1 MLQSIHDNAKGWIA
15 YAIVFLISIP
25 FAFFGIQSY
34 LGGGSEKV
42 VAVVNGDEI
51 GLQRVQREVSQQKQR
66 IIQMFGKI
74 PSGFDDS
81 GMKRSALEDIVNQ
94 TLLRQQAME
103 NNYRASATEVVN
115 ALAIIP
121 AFQKEGRFDAETY
134 RQAIAL
140 QRRNAKAVEEQVRS
154 SITNNQF
161 NNAITSTA
169 FLPKAEMEN
178 YQKLVNQKRDVEV
191 YTLILK
197 DKEAGIEVTDEMIQK
212 HYNDNKNVF
221 QTEEQ
226 VKVTY
231 VELKQKEVAEALSFE
246 DSELQQYYDE
256 NIERYKE
263 KGQFKAS
270 HIRINITDKLNQEQA
285 KQQATA
291 LHAAIVAGEKTF
303 DDVAAMKD
311 DALFAELGE
320 KIGFVDK
327 GTMNKAFE
335 DTVFNTKE
343 GEVAEPIQTPD
354 GFEIIKVLALKQERQ
369 KSFEQVKADV
379 SKHLSK
385 EKSEEKFEDLRDV
398 LRTSAFENDGSL
410 QPAIDAIK
418 GKQMTSDWFSR
429 STGEG
434 VGANPAVKQ
443 AAFGA
448 EVLSEGKN
456 SSLIEIASGHV
467 VVVRLEENKK
477 PALKP
482 LTDVSTEIKAL
493 LVTQQGKKQLEES
506 GKKLLAA
513 VKATKGWA
521 ALGEDKIASVVKYT
535 NVARDG
541 DKVSAH
547 ITRALFD
554 LAASTSLLPLYTSV
568 TAPNG
573 DYSIIALVA
582 VKSGEVAID
591 DAAKQQYA
599 GYVGNREQRAVMQAL
614 RDQADVELYP
624 ERLSEE

>member
-1 MLQSIHDNAKGWIA
+1 MPQSIHDNAKGWIA
-15 YAIVFLISIP
+15 YAIVFFISIP

-51 GLQRVQREVSQQKQR
+51 GLQMVQNEVSQQKQR

-74 PSGFDDS
+74 PPGFDDS
-81 GMKRSALEDIVNQ
+81 GMKRSALETIVNQ
-94 TLLRQQAME
+94 TLLRQHAME
-103 NNYRASATEVVN
+103 NNYRASATEVVDV
-115 ALAIIP
+115 LATFP
-121 AFQKEGRFDAETY
+121 AFQKDGQFDAETY
-134 RQAIAL
+134 HQAIAL
-140 QRRNAKAVEEQVRS
+140 QKRNAKAVEEQVRS

-161 NNAITSTA
+161 NDAITSTA
-169 FLPKAEMEN
+169 FLPKTEMEN
-178 YQKLVNQKRDVEV
+178 YQKLVNQKRDTEV

-197 DKEAGIEVTDEMIQK
+197 DQEAGIEVTDEMVQK
-212 HYNDNKNVF
+212 HYNENKDAF

-226 VKVTY
+226 VKVAY
-231 VELKQKEVAEALSFE
+231 VELKQQEVAAALSFE
-246 DSELQQYYDE
+246 DSELQQYYNE

-270 HIRINITDKLNQEQA
+270 HIRINITDKLNKEQA
-285 KQQATA
+285 KQKARA
-291 LHAAIVAGEKTF
+291 LYEAIIAGEKTF

-320 KIGFVDK
+320 KIGFIDK
-327 GTMNKAFE
+327 GTMNKVFE
-335 DTVFNTKE
+335 EIVFNTKE

-354 GFEIIKVLALKQERQ
+354 GFEIIKVLALKQESQ
-369 KSFEQVKADV
+369 KSFEQVKVDV

-385 EKSEEKFEDLRDV
+385 EKSEEKFEDLRDA

-410 QPAIDAIK
+410 QPAIDEIK

-434 VGANPAVKQ
+434 VTANSAVKQ
-443 AAFGA
+443 AAFTT
-448 EVLSEGKN
+448 EVLNEGKN
-456 SSLIEIASGHV
+456 SSLIEIAPGHV
-467 VVVRLEENKK
+467 MVLRLEENKK

-482 LTDVSTEIKAL
+482 LVDVSAEIKTL
-493 LVTQQGKKQLEES
+493 LVTQQGKKQLEEK
-506 GKKLLAA
+506 GEKLLTA
-513 VKATKGWA
+513 VKATKDWT
-521 ALGEDKIASVVKYT
+521 ALGEDKLASVVKYAD
-535 NVARDG
+535 VVRDG
-541 DKVSAH
+541 SKVPAH
-547 ITRALFD
+547 LIRTLFD
-554 LAASTSLLPLYTSV
+554 LSASTGSLPLYTSV
-568 TAPNG
+568 VAPNG

-582 VKSGEVAID
+582 VKAGEVAID
-591 DAAKQQYA
+591 ETTKQQYA

>member
-15 YAIVFLISIP
+15 YAIVFFISIP

-34 LGGGSEKV
+34 LGGGSEKI

-51 GLQRVQREVSQQKQR
+51 GLKMVQNEVSQQKQR

-74 PSGFDDS
+74 PPGFDDR
-81 GMKRSALEDIVNQ
+81 GMKRSALESIVNQ
-94 TLLRQQAME
+94 TLLRQQAAE
-103 NNYRASATEVVN
+103 NGYRASASEVVDV
-115 ALAIIP
+115 LATMS
-121 AFQKEGRFDAETY
+121 AFQKEGQFDTETY
-134 RQAIAL
+134 HQEMAL
-140 QRRNAKAVEEQVRS
+140 RKRNEAALEEQIRG
-154 SITNNQF
+154 SITDNQF
-161 NNAITSTA
+161 NDAITATA
-169 FLPKAEMEN
+169 FLPKAEMEQ
-178 YQKLVNQKRDVEV
+178 YQKLVNQKRDAEV
-191 YTLILK
+191 YTLTLK
-197 DKEAGIEVTDEMIQK
+197 DQEAGVEVTDEMIEK
-212 HYNDNKNVF
+212 HYNENKNAF

-226 VKVTY
+226 VKIAY
-231 VELKQKEVAEALSFE
+231 IELKQTEIAASLSLTESALK
-246 DSELQQYYDE
+246 QYYDE

-285 KQQATA
+285 KQKATV
-291 LHAAIVAGEKTF
+291 LHAAIIAGEKTF

-320 KIGFVDK
+320 KIGFIDK
-327 GTMNKAFE
+327 GIMDKTFE
-335 DTVFNTKE
+335 DTVFKTKE

-354 GFEIIKVLALKQERQ
+354 GFEIIKVLALKPESQ
-369 KSFEQVKADV
+369 KPFEQVKTDV

-385 EKSEEKFEDLRDV
+385 EKSEERFENLRDA

-429 STGEG
+429 LTGEG
-434 VGANPAVKQ
+434 VTANPAVKQ
-443 AAFGA
+443 AAFTT

-467 VVVRLEENKK
+467 MVLRLEENKK
-477 PALKP
+477 PELKP
-482 LTDVSTEIKAL
+482 LADVSAEIKTL
-493 LVTQQGKKQLEES
+493 LVMQQ
-506 GKKLLAA
+506 GKKLLAEEGEKLLATVKTAKNWTA
-513 VKATKGWA
+513 V
-521 ALGEDKIASVVKYT
+521 GEDKLASVVKHAA
-535 NVARDG
+535 VVRDG
-541 DKVSAH
+541 NKVPAH
-547 ITRALFD
+547 LTRALFD
-554 LAASTSLLPLYTSV
+554 LAASTNVLPLYTSV

-582 VKSGEVAID
+582 VKAGETTIGDTV
-591 DAAKQQYA
+591 KQQYA

-624 ERLSEE
+624 ERLEEE